1 MSPNIIFRDE
11 IILMAKN
18 FVAEGEISCSV
29 YSIEGCSMALAFLL
43 WASKLCWSQDIAAKK
58 YGDQAF
64 SN

>member
-1 MSPNIIFRDE
+1 
-11 IILMAKN
+11 MAKN